1 MRLRQHDFFTTAAFY
16 NTNVMV
22 PDCQIRN
29 IECKDKDIDLSA
41 YNE

>member
-1 MRLRQHDFFTTAAFY
+1 MKLRLLDFFTTATFY

-22 PDCQIRN
+22 PDWQIRN
-29 IECKDKDIDLSA
+29 IECKDKDMDLSA